1 MLYNKPNFLYRYC
14 ITEGKMAENLPKA
27 PQKRGANELDVF
39 PPLPPSNEKEDMN
52 SFQPENPDKKQRVS
66 NPDEK
71 NNNKPESAIVEMKS
85 DKGIESNPDKAAVV
99 EMESDTDAIIE
110 RLYHYDNNDTL
121 VFNENFGSLGFS
133 HNLNRIHGFIDCVH
147 DQFDPQRKNIF
158 FSSNTDE
165 EIRIKQLIWKYF
177 IGKGDSFTTKESK
190 EYKVGT
196 GIHTLAHALEIDET
210 AIDTHIK
217 LRLSDG
223 QDYDNNNTKKYFKC
237 IDWGNNNNNNNTG
250 SLSPLTVYKFKNYLS
265 QDSKSEGQKL
275 RDKYGDGHTA
285 ITNYILDC
293 GSRNFHDGVVGK
305 KSNENKGISFFS
317 GILDSSTANDV
328 VPLEQNKLDKIK
340 FEIPY
345 LYLPNSNHILYVHC
359 EFKENDTKVLKLKFK
374 INKGEYTPT
383 IEVNSKN
390 VPTLPDV
397 SDFLAGKLGCLQ
409 MLKRAF
415 IGTNPCNHYLPTV
428 EQLYRV
434 IQELHE
440 QQQQQDIDES
450 KEDFQNMFMIAFKH
464 MGDKVRL
471 IDAIIANNELSGK
484 CHTATIDTFSN
495 RYAVLGN
502 LHTIMPMKIGKY
514 LYVNNYHNITQADLE
529 KIEEENQKRESLIFQ
544 AQKAQFEMLEG
555 EKDNLENTIRILKLL
570 STCLQIFQR
579 KKQLKQP
586 RNRRMSCLAIQY
598 WDVNIDDN
606 NPTEQVHKAF
616 LNGSYDVNDM
626 ESIETITTIINA
638 MADFNV
644 EHIITPLNY
653 LFNREATNLFDR
665 EAIVLSQEQKTL
677 LNNLLNLHRMYTQFN
692 VCNIDFKNDV
702 ETIQTKNSKK
712 LNLIILVSII
722 SKSKYDISLP
732 IIQNGGEPEN
742 NDEPEDYKKTLQE
755 IYKELKVEEELET
768 YRIKIVED
776 PNTNRTVEDPNTNR
790 TDTNYKYFTNNNFTM
805 IVPTNVFNL
814 FKTQHSLDIS
824 RRKLYRYLEL
834 DLLGDNDS
842 LNEMLNI
849 SRHFKK
855 HFTNDF
861 KNRLLSDKEI
871 ERIPSVLNKKNKINL
886 TKFMTHFD
894 EGNTS
899 GATDNND
906 DSSDEEM
913 VQPGGKRRNT
923 TRKRRRRV
931 TRRKGPI
938 IPKKKKK
945 KRHTRKGKR

>member
-1 MLYNKPNFLYRYC
+1 
-14 ITEGKMAENLPKA
+14 MAENLPKA
-27 PQKRGANELDVF
+27 RERKRGANDLYVF
-39 PPLPPSNEKEDMN
+39 PPSPPSSDEKSMN
-52 SFQPENPDKKQRVS
+52 YFQPKKQRES

-71 NNNKPESAIVEMKS
+71 NNNKPESAIVKMKS
-85 DKGIESNPDKAAVV
+85 DKGIESNPDE
-99 EMESDTDAIIE
+99 EMKSDTDAIIE
-110 RLYHYDNNDTL
+110 RLYHYDNDTL
-121 VFNENFGSLGFS
+121 VFNENFGSQGFS

-158 FSSNTDE
+158 FSSNTDKE
-165 EIRIKQLIWKYF
+165 RDIKALIWKYF
-177 IGKGDSFTTKESK
+177 IGQSDSFTTKESK
-190 EYKVGT
+190 EYIVGT

-210 AIDTHIK
+210 AIDTHINLK
-217 LRLSDG
+217 LSNG
-223 QDYDNNNTKKYFKC
+223 AISDNNETKKYFKC
-237 IDWGNNNNNNNTG
+237 IDWDNNNNTE
-250 SLSPLTVYKFKNYLS
+250 SLSPLTVYKFKNYLP
-265 QDSKSEGQKL
+265 QISKDAGKTL
-275 RDKYGDGHTA
+275 RNKYGDGKTA

-317 GILDSSTANDV
+317 GILDSSTANDG
-328 VPLEQNKLDKIK
+328 VPLEQNDLNPNLNKRKIK

-359 EFKENDTKVLKLKFK
+359 EFKENSTKVLKLKFK
-374 INKGEYTPT
+374 INKGEYTPA
-383 IEVNSKN
+383 IEVGSKN

-415 IGTNPCNHYLPTV
+415 IGGTNPCNHYLPTV
-428 EQLYRV
+428 EELYKV
-434 IQELHE
+434 KQELDE
-440 QQQQQDIDES
+440 QQQQQDIGES
-450 KEDFQNMFMIAFKH
+450 NDFEDFQNMFMIAFKH

-471 IDAIIANNELSGK
+471 IDAIIANNVLSGK

-529 KIEEENQKRESLIFQ
+529 KIKKEDEQRERLIFQ
-544 AQKAQFEMLEG
+544 AQYAQFEMLT
-555 EKDNLENTIRILKLL
+555 KQTDNLKNTIHILNLL
-570 STCLQIFQR
+570 RTCLQIFQS
-579 KKQLKQP
+579 KKQLKEP

-644 EHIITPLNY
+644 EYIIQTLTK
-653 LFNREATNLFDR
+653 LFNNE
-665 EAIVLSQEQKTL
+665 EAIVVSQERKTL
-677 LNNLLNLHRMYTQFN
+677 LNKLLNLHRMYTQFN
-692 VCNIDFKNDV
+692 FCNIDFNGNV
-702 ETIQTKNSKK
+702 QTIKTINGKK

-732 IIQNGGEPEN
+732 IIQSGGEPEN
-742 NDEPEDYKKTLQE
+742 GDKPEDYKKILQE
-755 IYKELKVEEELET
+755 IYEELKVKEELKT
-768 YRIKIVED
+768 YGIEIVED
-776 PNTNRTVEDPNTNR
+776 QNTVCTNTK
-790 TDTNYKYFTNNNFTM
+790 YEYFTNNNFTM
-805 IVPTNVFNL
+805 IVPTNVYNL

-855 HFTNDF
+855 HFKKHFTNDF
-861 KNRLLSDKEI
+861 TNRFLSDKEI
-871 ERIPSVLNKKNKINL
+871 ETIPSVLNKKNEENL
-886 TKFMTHFD
+886 AKFMNHFN

-899 GATDNND
+899 SATDNND
-906 DSSDEEM
+906 YSSDEEN
-913 VQPGGKRRNT
+913 VQSAGKRRNT